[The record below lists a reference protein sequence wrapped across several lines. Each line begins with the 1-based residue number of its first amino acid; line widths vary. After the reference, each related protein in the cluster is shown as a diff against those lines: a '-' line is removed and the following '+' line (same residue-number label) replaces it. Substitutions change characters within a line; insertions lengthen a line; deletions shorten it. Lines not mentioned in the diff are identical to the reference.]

1 MAIKNSLAINSL
13 EFCEKLTQELDKVA
27 TQSSV
32 TGFLEDSA
40 FRSKFVGAKTILIPE
55 VGMSAL
61 ADYDRD
67 TGYTRG
73 SITVTNTPFTL
84 QMDRGRFFMIDQE
97 DSEETGLAN
106 LIGSVLSE
114 FVRTQ
119 VAPEMDAYVLSKLA
133 GVANDNEQTVAPG
146 TDAISTLQELML
158 NVQEETGYGNEEMVA
173 FVDRTFYAALMNSP
187 SVSRQLVLS
196 DFSKGGL
203 NTRVKSLDGCALLPV
218 TSTRMKTAYDFLD
231 GTTSGQ
237 EDGGFKPTSTAKS
250 IRCLVMPKHG
260 SAHLVKKAERT
271 KIYTPE
277 QVIDFDGY
285 RLNARYYYDL
295 FVKNSKKGT
304 IWACVE

>member
-1 MAIKNSLAINSL
+1 MPIKNSLQINSL
-13 EFCEKLTQELDKVA
+13 EFCEKLTQELDKEAV
-27 TQSSV
+27 QSSV
-32 TGFLEDSA
+32 TSFLADSA
-40 FRSKFVGAKTILIPE
+40 FRSKFVGAKTVIIPE

-73 SITVTNTPFTL
+73 SITVTHTPFTL
-84 QMDRGRFFMIDQE
+84 QMDRGRFFVIDQE
-97 DSEETGLAN
+97 DSDETGLAN
-106 LIGSVLSE
+106 LIGATLSE

-133 GVANDNEQTVAPG
+133 GVAAEQEQTVAPAA
-146 TDAISTLQELML
+146 DAITTLQELML
-158 NVQEETGYGNEEMVA
+158 NVQEETGYGNEELVA

-203 NTRVKSLDGCALLPV
+203 NTRVKSLDGCALIPV

-231 GTTSGQ
+231 GTTDGQ
-237 EDGGFKPTSTAKS
+237 EDGGFKPADAAKS

-277 QVIDFDGY
+277 QVVDFDGY